1 MEAGY
6 HPAMSETEASPTPS
20 DADAAQLQD
29 LDAEQRRQLEA
40 KGYVQAA
47 GDVVWI
53 EPGGAV
59 RREKATKLYYIA
71 TRRGVFRVSR
81 ISREVIEV

>member
-1 MEAGY
+1 
-6 HPAMSETEASPTPS
+6 MSEPEAPATRSG
-20 DADAAQLQD
+20 ADVASLED
-29 LDAEQRRQLEA
+29 LDAEQRRTLDA
-40 KGYVQAA
+40 KGYVQA
-47 GDVVWI
+47 GDDVVWI